1 MKKSFYI
8 ILAAVALAAC
18 APKQETERLICAEA
32 EMGVF
37 PYCENGLRVVKHQT
51 VMPVEGIEGL
61 EIIETFFVNE
71 GKPVTVQA

>member
-8 ILAAVALAAC
+8 ILASVALAAC

-32 EMGVF
+32 EMSTF
-37 PYCENGLRVVKHQT
+37 PYCENDLRVVKHQT
-51 VMPVEGIEGL
+51 VTPVEGIDGL

-71 GKPVTVQA
+71 MA